1 VMATLTKV
9 IADPQ
14 VSITPA
20 REIVSGP
27 PSPLRPDLLKAV
39 ARISDT
45 MWPGV
50 QTVPMMVMGATD
62 GLYLRNA
69 GIPTYGVQ
77 GIFIERDDFRAHG
90 RDERLGVNEFYEGAV
105 FLYELVKSLGH
116 Q

>member
-1 VMATLTKV
+1 MATLKRV
-9 IADPQ
+9 VSDDQ
-14 VSITPA
+14 VAITNSG
-20 REIVSGP
+20 EIVSGP
-27 PSPLRPDLLKAV
+27 SSPSRSDLMRAV

-50 QTVPMMVMGATD
+50 VTVPMMVMGATD

-90 RDERLGVNEFYEGAV
+90 RDERILQTSFYEADT
-105 FLYELVKSLGH
+105 FLYELVKAL

>member
-1 VMATLTKV
+1 M
-9 IADPQ
+9 
-14 VSITPA
+14 
-20 REIVSGP
+20 
-27 PSPLRPDLLKAV
+27 RPDLLKAV

-50 QTVPMMVMGATD
+50 QTVPTMVMGATD

-69 GIPTYGVQ
+69 GIPTYGIQ

-90 RDERLGVNEFYEGAV
+90 RDERLGVNEFYEGDV
-105 FLYELVKSLGH
+105 FLYELVKSLGR